1 MFVRKP
7 VTGTQQ
13 LKSRRCEK
21 VQYEVPFTQCRS
33 SMCSILC
40 LYTPIRYSEF
50 LPNIFNN
57 ICLIFAIAVLIP
69 LNTKNDATTYTQRG
83 GTKCLSDSCLSDGL
97 AEGNT
102 HSGLDLQIWPP
113 LPAPSLT
120 PGPFLRKFVK
130 FQVYVSP
137 VPITRTSNERSD
149 FKKYKFYYK
158 MFGTKARMF
167 SACSGQRL
175 KYVLNL

>member
-50 LPNIFNN
+50 LPNLFNN

-69 LNTKNDATTYTQRG
+69 LNTKNDATTYKQWRG
-83 GTKCLSDSCLSDGL
+83 GEMFIRQLHERRFGGGEYTFWTRSP
-97 AEGNT
+97 
-102 HSGLDLQIWPP
+102 DLTSAPRP
-113 LPAPSLT
+113 LPHPR
-120 PGPFLRKFVK
+120 P
-130 FQVYVSP
+130 
-137 VPITRTSNERSD
+137 
-149 FKKYKFYYK
+149 
-158 MFGTKARMF
+158 F
-167 SACSGQRL
+167 SAEIC
-175 KYVLNL
+175 